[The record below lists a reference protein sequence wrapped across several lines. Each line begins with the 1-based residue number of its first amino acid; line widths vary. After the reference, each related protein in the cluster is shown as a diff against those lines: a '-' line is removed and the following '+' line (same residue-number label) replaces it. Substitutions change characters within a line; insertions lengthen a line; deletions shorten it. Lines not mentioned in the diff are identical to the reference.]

1 MREALS
7 SAAHLPF
14 QVAAAITDE
23 MAHQVEELGSSPR
36 HEANQDVPQL
46 YHEDSTQMRFKD
58 QHSDTKAAASS
69 GAAILEEADDNA
81 DEAARNAEVAACGRE
96 VRGEADKSRQEADRQ
111 CQESGAT
118 SAGTSSEQSNLPKPL
133 KCVKFLNQEEGL
145 EGYSS
150 AARAASRLPTGQE
163 SAPRQEEGNRG
174 GNQAAQPGSPTML
187 SDSGSQETSL
197 SSSVSTAT
205 LETKRMLIN
214 IVFVRHA
221 VIFCINISTAHPPLI
236 HVSLLMVPLIV
247 LHTCK
252 REVFAMTL
260 PCNSEVANLCL
271 LAWP

>member
-23 MAHQVEELGSSPR
+23 MAHQVEESGSSPR
-36 HEANQDVPQL
+36 HQASQDIPQL
-46 YHEDSTQMRFKD
+46 YHEDSTQMRLKD

-81 DEAARNAEVAACGRE
+81 DEAARNAEVATSGREVPGRE
-96 VRGEADKSRQEADRQ
+96 VRGKADKSRQEADRQ

-133 KCVKFLNQEEGL
+133 KCVKFLNQEKGIEMH
-145 EGYSS
+145 SS
-150 AARAASRLPTGQE
+150 AARAASRQPTGQG
-163 SAPRQEEGNRG
+163 SAQKQEEVYRG
-174 GNQAAQPGSPTML
+174 EKEAAQPGSPTML

-205 LETKRMLIN
+205 LDTKHMLETLSIRW
-214 IVFVRHA
+214 H
-221 VIFCINISTAHPPLI
+221 CTAFSSVLRFLPHI
-236 HVSLLMVPLIV
+236 HL
-247 LHTCK
+247 
-252 REVFAMTL
+252 
-260 PCNSEVANLCL
+260 
-271 LAWP
+271 